1 MTTAAITIGL
11 AAPLV
16 VTATPAFASGGG
28 GGVSS
33 SGACTNGGHFELK
46 AKHDDGSIEMEYE
59 VDSNR
64 AGQVWAVR
72 ITDNG
77 TVVVSRHATTAG
89 RSGSFT
95 VRKTIADRPGPDKI
109 RARATSRITPVAAPS
124 RSNPP
129 ACQVPGP
136 GQSPGPALALRD
148 PRHNAR
154 AAAIV
159 IMRDLP

>member
-1 MTTAAITIGL
+1 MHNHARTRLLMTTAALTIGL
-11 AAPLV
+11 IAPLLAA
-16 VTATPAFASGGG
+16 ATPAFASGGGG

-33 SGACTNGGHFELK
+33 SGACTSGGHFELR
-46 AKHDDGSIEMEYE
+46 AKHDDGKIEMEYE

-77 TVVVSRHATTAG
+77 ATVVSRHATTAG

-109 RARATSRITPVAAPS
+109 RARATFQNHTCGGTVT
-124 RSNPP
+124 
-129 ACQVPGP
+129 
-136 GQSPGPALALRD
+136 L
-148 PRHNAR
+148 
-154 AAAIV
+154 
-159 IMRDLP
+159 

>member
-1 MTTAAITIGL
+1 MQTHPRSRLLMTTAAITVSL
-11 AAPLV
+11 TAPVLIA
-16 VTATPAFASGGG
+16 ATPAFASGGG
-28 GGVSS
+28 GVKS

-46 AKHDDGSIEMEYE
+46 AKHDDGKIEMEYE

-77 TVVVSRHATTAG
+77 ATVVSRHATTAG

-109 RARATSRITPVAAPS
+109 RARATFQNHTCGGTVT
-124 RSNPP
+124 
-129 ACQVPGP
+129 
-136 GQSPGPALALRD
+136 L
-148 PRHNAR
+148 
-154 AAAIV
+154 
-159 IMRDLP
+159 